1 MINDN
6 NTPLLRQHITFSGR
20 VQGVGFR
27 YTAGRAANANFC
39 TGWVRNEPDG
49 TVSMEIQG
57 TKEQIES
64 VIHAVRNSKFI
75 RVRSMDVK
83 DLEPETREYDFRI
96 LR

>member
-1 MINDN
+1 
-6 NTPLLRQHITFSGR
+6 
-20 VQGVGFR
+20 
-27 YTAGRAANANFC
+27 
-39 TGWVRNEPDG
+39 
-49 TVSMEIQG
+49 MEIQG

-64 VIHAVRNSKFI
+64 VIHTVINSKFI